1 MVLVV
6 LVVAW
11 GGSWILMEMENESE
25 GGDEDGDV
33 GSWSGSDVGVVK
45 VMRMK
50 MVVIERET

>member
-1 MVLVV
+1 
-6 LVVAW
+6 
-11 GGSWILMEMENESE
+11 MEMENESE

-33 GSWSGSDVGVVK
+33 GSWSGSDVGGVK